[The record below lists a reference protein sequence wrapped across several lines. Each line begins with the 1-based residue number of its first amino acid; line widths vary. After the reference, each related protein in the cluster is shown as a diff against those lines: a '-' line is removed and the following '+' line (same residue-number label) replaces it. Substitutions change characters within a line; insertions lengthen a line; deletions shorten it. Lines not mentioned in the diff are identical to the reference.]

1 MAPSRVQTMI
11 GMLALALALPVATA
25 SLAGAAEA
33 PPHAPAAGS
42 EVNVGR
48 TYAPVSGASFNNPLG
63 SSTKQRRLLT
73 QLIRAVNHT
82 PPGAIIRMAVFSF
95 ADPQTADALIAAHR
109 RGVQVR
115 LIVSGNHEY
124 PAMVRVRKAFGS
136 DPGARSFTVY
146 CSSSCR
152 GSAGQ
157 MHAKYFS
164 FGRTGTAR
172 WVTMV
177 GSVNV
182 TRNNAENQWSDL
194 YTVADDRAYF
204 RAYLRWF
211 KQLKLDAALE
221 DPYVVKTVGSH
232 EIHFTPVGLEQHPD
246 PVLEALEPIACET
259 RQGDLDPDSTEPDA
273 VVATSVMISAYAW
286 NGERGKRVARRVA
299 QLVDAGCRVRVFYG
313 TGTGG
318 AVRAI
323 LTNNG
328 ARMRSSSSNGVTTHE
343 KLMVVSGAYD
353 GQLQTT
359 RAWTGSHNWSSR
371 ALRRDDL
378 IVQIG
383 DESVAEEYA
392 AGFRR
397 MWRHA

>member
-1 MAPSRVQTMI
+1 MTSSRPQTLV
-11 GMLALALALPVATA
+11 GALLLALALPLSPTPVANAISPA
-25 SLAGAAEA
+25 SA
-33 PPHAPAAGS
+33 PSS
-42 EVNVGR
+42 ESVSAR
-48 TYAPVSGASFNNPLG
+48 TYAPATGARFNNPLG
-63 SSTKQRRLLT
+63 SLSQQRRLLT
-73 QLIRAVNHT
+73 QLIRAVDHT
-82 PPGAIIRMAVFSF
+82 PSGSIIRMAVFSF

-109 RGVQVR
+109 RGVEVR

-124 PAMVRVRKAFGS
+124 PAMVRLRKALGS
-136 DPGARSFTVY
+136 NPAARSFTVF

-152 GSAGQ
+152 GTAGQ

-164 FGRTGTAR
+164 FGRTGDSR
-172 WVTMV
+172 WVTTV

-194 YTVADDRAYF
+194 YTVADDQDYF

-211 KQLKLDAALE
+211 NQLKHDTPME
-221 DPYVVKTVGSH
+221 DPYLVKTSGANR
-232 EIHFTPVGLEQHPD
+232 IHFAPMALQQHPD
-246 PVLEALEPIACET
+246 PVLEALDPVVCET
-259 RQGDLDPDSTEPDA
+259 RRGDLDPDSPNPDEI
-273 VVATSVMISAYAW
+273 VPTSIMISAYAW
-286 NGERGKRVARRVA
+286 NGERGTRVARTVA
-299 QLVDAGCRVRVFYG
+299 RLVEAGCRVRVFYG

-328 ARMRSSSSNGVTTHE
+328 VQMRTSSRDGVTTHE
-343 KLMVVSGAYD
+343 KLMVLAGAYD

-378 IVQIG
+378 IVQI
-383 DESVAEEYA
+383 DDQSVAEEYA
-392 AGFRR
+392 AGFMR